1 MLFNSLVFLIFGS
14 LFFFLLPFFNKQ
26 NNNIR
31 WFFFTFASFVFYGWW
46 DWRFLFLI
54 IGSGLIDFFAGK
66 LLVRYPRKRT
76 LFLIASLIGNLGSLA
91 AFKYSVFISENI
103 QKLLLVFGL
112 QVNLQNHIP
121 EFMYILP
128 VGISF
133 YTFQSMSYTI
143 DIYRGRLKP
152 TNNILQ
158 FFTYLSLFP
167 QLVAGPIVRA
177 KDLLPQLKRVRHVS
191 QQENWN
197 GLYLILIGYFKKVV
211 LADNIAPL
219 VNYAFSDVNT
229 STSTVY
235 WWVVMIGFAFQIYF
249 DFSGYS
255 DIARGMAKWMGMHY
269 RINFDHPYIST
280 SLKEFWTRWHISLS
294 TWFKD
299 YVYIP
304 LGGSRKGKFRS
315 HVNMWITMVVSG
327 LWHGASWTF
336 IMWGALHAF
345 YLSLE
350 RILKLNILFKR
361 FYLGKWVA
369 LVFVSFQVIIA
380 WVFFRAETFDQAFS
394 IIYNMIAVNNILNF
408 GDTESFNLALVY
420 IITGLFIE
428 MYFFLNLKRF
438 KIFNSRVKSKL
449 QIVQFIILI
458 LSIVFLRGHGE
469 QFIYFQF

>member
-1 MLFNSLVFLIFGS
+1 
-14 LFFFLLPFFNKQ
+14 
-26 NNNIR
+26 
-31 WFFFTFASFVFYGWW
+31 
-46 DWRFLFLI
+46 
-54 IGSGLIDFFAGK
+54 
-66 LLVRYPRKRT
+66 
-76 LFLIASLIGNLGSLA
+76 
-91 AFKYSVFISENI
+91 
-103 QKLLLVFGL
+103 
-112 QVNLQNHIP
+112 
-121 EFMYILP
+121 
-128 VGISF
+128 
-133 YTFQSMSYTI
+133 MSYTI

-336 IMWGALHAF
+336 IIWGALHAF